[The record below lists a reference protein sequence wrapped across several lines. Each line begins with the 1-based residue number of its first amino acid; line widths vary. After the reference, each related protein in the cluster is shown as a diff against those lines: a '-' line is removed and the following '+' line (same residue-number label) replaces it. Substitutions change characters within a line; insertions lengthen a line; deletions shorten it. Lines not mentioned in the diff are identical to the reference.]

1 VGCERE
7 RKPAVVLLEQARSV
21 FRPLVY
27 GGISYSRQRTVLEVG
42 SFKATATEQKNIP
55 VSPIVGG
62 IVLVIGV
69 ALVYG
74 VRGIVGRAWENL
86 TVELQRKGAV

>member
-1 VGCERE
+1 M
-7 RKPAVVLLEQARSV
+7 KVLGFALVILGILA
-21 FRPLVY
+21 LVY

-55 VSPIVGG
+55 LSPIVGG

-69 ALVYG
+69 VLLAVP
-74 VRGIVGRAWENL
+74 RKRRA
-86 TVELQRKGAV
+86 